1 MAHFS
6 NNQEPTAKWYKHRFI
21 NWSIKLL
28 VISLLTWSVYRYIFG
43 KENATAIW
51 EAFLACFTWEYA
63 HWLIITIFLIPINW
77 GLEALKWQQLIKGFS
92 DYSFWRIFKAILV
105 GIAIGLFTPN
115 RIGEY
120 GGRILMVKPEHNWKA
135 FIATAVGGFSQ
146 LLVLL
151 SFGLLGLIYFASI
164 YFTWDTYLLYLIFF
178 LGLGLI
184 SLMLFCFFN
193 IDLLLPIARRLPFV
207 HYLKQYL
214 KHLMLLTEYNAK
226 ALWTTLLFSALRLF
240 TYSSQY
246 YFMLRFFDIEI
257 PSFLVAISGIFTH
270 YFFQTS
276 IPLPPIFD
284 VAARG
289 PMALFI
295 WQRFTSDTIGILG
308 STYTL
313 YIINLIIPAILGGF
327 FLLRV
332 NIIKSLGYQ
341 IVNPKDK

>member
-1 MAHFS
+1 MTS
-6 NNQEPTAKWYKHRFI
+6 SKYDQITTKWYKHRII

-28 VISLLTWSVYRYIFG
+28 ITALLAWSIYKYVFG
-43 KENATAIW
+43 KEDATAIW
-51 EAFLACFTWEYA
+51 EAFIAHFTIEHI
-63 HWLIITIFLIPINW
+63 HWFIITILLIPVNW
-77 GLEALKWQQLIKGFS
+77 GLEALKWQQLIKSFS
-92 DYSFWRIFKAILV
+92 NYAFGRIFQAILV
-105 GIAIGLFTPN
+105 GIAIGFFTPN

-120 GGRILMVKPEHNWKA
+120 GGRILLVESEHNWKA

-151 SFGLLGLIYFASI
+151 SFGLLGLIYFASV
-164 YFTWDTYLLYLIFF
+164 YFSWDAYLLYLVFF
-178 LGLGLI
+178 LGLGLV

-193 IDLLLPIARRLPFV
+193 IDLFVPIARRLPFI
-207 HYLKQYL
+207 
-214 KHLMLLTEYNAK
+214 KHLKKYIKHLKLLTEYKSK
-226 ALWTTLLFSALRLF
+226 ALWMTLFFSSLRLF

-257 PSFLVAISGIFTH
+257 PTLLIGITGILTH
-270 YFFQTS
+270 YFLQTS

-284 VAARG
+284 AAARG

-295 WQRFTSDTIGILG
+295 WQRFSDDAIGILG

-313 YIINLIIPAILGGF
+313 YIVNLIIPSIIGAF

-332 NIIKSLGYQ
+332 NIIKSLGYES
-341 IVNPKDK
+341 VNPK